1 MRQFRVNVKRRIKYM
16 KVLKKTPKA
25 YLILIKPK
33 IAIWVA
39 KYMVASFPAKGV
51 LEIPDRYASEIR
63 TRIRIEKLA
72 LKTQ

>member
-1 MRQFRVNVKRRIKYM
+1 M

-51 LEIPDRYASEIR
+51 LEIPDRYHCCPIF
-63 TRIRIEKLA
+63 
-72 LKTQ
+72 